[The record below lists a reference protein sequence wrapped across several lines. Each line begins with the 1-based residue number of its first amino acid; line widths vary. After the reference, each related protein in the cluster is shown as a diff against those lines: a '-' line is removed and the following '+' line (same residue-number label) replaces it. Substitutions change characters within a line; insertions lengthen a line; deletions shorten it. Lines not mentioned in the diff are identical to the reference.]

1 MVVVVGDGA
10 LQQTAS
16 ELSKLLTLGRAP
28 LIVVINNDGYTIERA
43 THRPAAFYH
52 DIPAWDWTLLP
63 ATVAPSSSTLAMRA
77 TSSSGL
83 EQALAAARHN
93 ADAPVLVEAVLAPGD
108 MPPLLAELAPPCRP
122 AAGPPW
128 MRTLR
133 RTPPI
138 TAKARRL
145 QVVRPRP
152 F

>member
-43 THRPAAFYH
+43 IHRPAAVYH

-77 TSSSGL
+77 ASSGDL
-83 EQALAAARHN
+83 EQALAAAGHN
-93 ADAPVLVEAVLAPGD
+93 ADAPVLIEAVLTPGD
-108 MPPLLAELAPPCRP
+108 VPPLLAELARALSP
-122 AAGPPW
+122 GG
-128 MRTLR
+128 
-133 RTPPI
+133 
-138 TAKARRL
+138 RL
-145 QVVRPRP
+145 PLDEDPKEGHVGTCHYQTQPLVRP
-152 F
+152 